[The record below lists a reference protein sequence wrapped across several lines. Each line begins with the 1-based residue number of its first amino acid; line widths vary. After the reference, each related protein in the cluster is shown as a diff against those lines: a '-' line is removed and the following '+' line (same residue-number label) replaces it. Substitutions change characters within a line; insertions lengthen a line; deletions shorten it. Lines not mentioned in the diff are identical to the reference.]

1 MFIEDEKLIVKE
13 LQSCEN
19 QRKGLYVPNKQGK
32 QAAKKVQFLQVQKE
46 KKKKKSLK
54 YCYWAA
60 FWADW
65 TADCVFTVM
74 SLNVLCSPE
83 ISASLFF

>member
-32 QAAKKVQFLQVQKE
+32 QAP
-46 KKKKKSLK
+46 KKKKKGEKK
-54 YCYWAA
+54 Y
-60 FWADW
+60 
-65 TADCVFTVM
+65 
-74 SLNVLCSPE
+74 L
-83 ISASLFF
+83 